1 MEIFRP
7 YKFDKIMFFTG
18 MILIAGGFIMVFSTT
33 GVLASEK
40 HHQPFFYLVSQI
52 LGAFIG
58 MTLIVAVLPR
68 KKPFFKT
75 PFFVYG
81 LLSLSI
87 FLLGLC
93 LTMPPLANTRRWV
106 QFLGIRFQPSELVKI
121 SLILFLAYYIDKKQE
136 RLNNLRV
143 LIFPL
148 AVIFTVVFL
157 VILEPD
163 YGTAILI
170 MIICMFLLYLGG
182 LQYRYFF
189 ILGGVSI
196 IFFAF
201 YLFDAPYRIN
211 RILAFLFP
219 SRDPL
224 GLGYHIIQSKRA
236 VGAGGIIGVSM
247 GESTQKL
254 FYLPC
259 AHTDF
264 IYAIIGEEIG
274 FIGAFLTL
282 CLFLII
288 FWRGLVISGRLSSS
302 FFRLTALGLTLYI
315 FFQALLNITIVLG
328 LGPPTGIPLPL
339 ISYGR
344 SSLVCTLFGLGILL
358 NISQRREGSRRKG

>member
-7 YKFDKIMFFTG
+7 YKFDKMLFFTALF
-18 MILIAGGFIMVFSTT
+18 LIAVGLLMVFSTT
-33 GVLASEK
+33 GILASEK
-40 HHQPFFYLVSQI
+40 HRQPFFYLVSQF
-52 LGAFIG
+52 LGAVIG
-58 MTLIVAVLPR
+58 TSLIVIMLPL

-75 PFFVYG
+75 PLFVYG
-81 LLSLSI
+81 LLSASV
-87 FLLGLC
+87 FLLVLC
-93 LTMPPLANTRRWV
+93 LTMPPVAHTRRWV
-106 QFLGIRFQPSELVKI
+106 QFLGLRFQPSELAKI

-136 RLNNLRV
+136 RLNSLRV

-148 AVIFTVVFL
+148 ITIFTVIFL
-157 VILEPD
+157 IVLEPD

-170 MIICMFLLYLGG
+170 MTMCLFMLYLGG
-182 LQYRYFF
+182 LKFKYFF
-189 ILGGVSI
+189 MMGGLSLL
-196 IFFAF
+196 FFLF
-201 YLFDAPYRIN
+201 YLFQADYRIN

-236 VGAGGIIGVSM
+236 VGAGGILGVSV

-264 IYAIIGEEIG
+264 IYAIAGEEMG
-274 FIGAFLTL
+274 FIGAVIILI
-282 CLFLII
+282 LFLII
-288 FWRGLVISGRLSSS
+288 FWRGLVISGRLSTP
-302 FFRLTALGLTLYI
+302 FFKLTSLGLTLI
-315 FFQALLNITIVLG
+315 VFFQALLNISIVLG

-344 SSLVCTLFGLGILL
+344 SSLICTLFSLGILL
-358 NISQRREGSRRKG
+358 NISQRRDGTRRSG